1 LAKRKR
7 KQTHPDLVLMTP
19 ERAKK
24 EDVVRRPHG
33 RHVIKSYGERL
44 LSRGVIDQR
53 QLDAWNRIEYLA
65 QIAEYNGRPKA
76 SQLDS
81 IGGGVELPETEKY
94 IWARKKLG
102 NLFGI
107 LGLMGTSL
115 IEFIVIMNEDAETY
129 ARRVPGWNRHKI
141 LGGLSLALD
150 IAANEL
156 GVGYREELG

>member
-1 LAKRKR
+1 MAKRKR
-7 KQTHPDLVLMTP
+7 KQKTPNLVLITP

-24 EDVVRRPHG
+24 EDVVKRPHG
-33 RHVIKSYGERL
+33 KHLIKSYGERL
-44 LSRGVIDQR
+44 LSRGVINQR
-53 QLDAWNRIEYLA
+53 QLDAWDRIEYLA
-65 QIAEYNGRPKA
+65 EIAEYDGRPRG
-76 SQLDS
+76 SHLDS
-81 IGGGVELPETEKY
+81 IGGGVEMPETEKY

-102 NLFGI
+102 KLFGS

-141 LGGLSLALD
+141 LGGLSVALD

-156 GVGYREELG
+156 GIGYREEVG

>member
-1 LAKRKR
+1 MAKRKR
-7 KQTHPDLVLMTP
+7 KQKTPNLVLITP

-24 EDVVRRPHG
+24 EDVVKRPHG
-33 RHVIKSYGERL
+33 KHLIKSYGERL
-44 LSRGVIDQR
+44 LSRGVINQR
-53 QLDAWNRIEYLA
+53 QLDAWDRIEYLA
-65 QIAEYNGRPKA
+65 EIAEYDGRPRA
-76 SQLDS
+76 SHLDS
-81 IGGGVELPETEKY
+81 IGGGVEMPETEKY

-102 NLFGI
+102 KLFGS

-141 LGGLSLALD
+141 LGGLSVALD

-156 GVGYREELG
+156 GIGYREEVG